1 MARSSQTDLAVLAV
15 LSVAS
20 MSGYAVR
27 EAIRDQLGH
36 FWSESFGQIYPTLA
50 SLTADGLV
58 HKAMGERAGSS
69 TFSLTDVGR
78 SRLLE
83 LLRAPEATT
92 PPRNGLMLRVFF
104 GQALGPDAVAALI
117 SETREQ
123 VLVQLATFEAIESM
137 MAQETDHADH
147 RPYWALTVSAGKHS
161 AIGALAW
168 CDEALEALASFPR

>member
-15 LSVAS
+15 LSVAP

-50 SLTADGLV
+50 TLTADKLV
-58 HKAMGERAGSS
+58 SKAVGERAGSS
-69 TFSLTDVGR
+69 VFSLTASGR
-78 SRLLE
+78 ARLLE

-104 GQALGPDAVAALI
+104 GHALGPDAVAAII

-123 VLVQLATFEAIESM
+123 VLVQLATFDGIARM
-137 MAQETDHADH
+137 MELETDLPEH
-147 RPYWALTVSAGKHS
+147 RPYWALTVSAGRHS
-161 AIGALAW
+161 AEAALSW
-168 CDEALEALASFPR
+168 CDEALAALVTFPR